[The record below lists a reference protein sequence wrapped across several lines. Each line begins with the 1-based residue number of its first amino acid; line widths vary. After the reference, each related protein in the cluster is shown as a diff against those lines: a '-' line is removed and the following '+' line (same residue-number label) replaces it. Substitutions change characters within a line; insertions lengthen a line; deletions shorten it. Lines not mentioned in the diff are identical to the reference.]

1 MHQHLSFKIRI
12 FVPYIYLPDVYNF
25 SNWYFFNSLN
35 LSGWWPKDDS
45 WVGFNLK
52 NVKNVSKSV
61 NIHECLSQNYYLNS
75 KPHPSA
81 VELEMILCHFVQM
94 HLIPSPDSSHNL
106 LDMLREN
113 SDGSA
118 ISCAIKYDCFCWIAK
133 VQIFMCVIV

>member
-1 MHQHLSFKIRI
+1 MPLYLSSLMFTILSI
-12 FVPYIYLPDVYNF
+12 DIY
-25 SNWYFFNSLN
+25 SSN
-35 LSGWWPKDDS
+35 LSEWWPKDDS
-45 WVGFNLK
+45 WVGFNL
-52 NVKNVSKSV
+52 KNVSKSV

-118 ISCAIKYDCFCWIAK
+118 ISCAIKYDCFCWISK
-133 VQIFMCVIV
+133 YKYLWVSQYRSCKNRFSVSINPD